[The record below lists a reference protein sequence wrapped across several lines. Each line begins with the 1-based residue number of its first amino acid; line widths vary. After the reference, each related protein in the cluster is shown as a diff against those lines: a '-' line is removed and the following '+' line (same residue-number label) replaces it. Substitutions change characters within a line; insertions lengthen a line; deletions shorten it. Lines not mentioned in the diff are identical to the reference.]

1 MTAAPETEAG
11 PAPGRAAALD
21 LRVLRALPFATVSVV
36 LAVAGHTL
44 ASGAAVPAGAVLL
57 GWGLTGAAAVC
68 GGRRERSLSTIT
80 GALGAAQLGLHLL
93 FHLAQGAGAPG
104 MAGMPGMSSMPA
116 MPGMPSAAAP
126 VAPHALGWAHAL
138 LLGLSPA
145 MLAAHLVA
153 TVLAGWW
160 LRQGEAAIWRLV
172 RLTAR
177 AAVTTAGA
185 WAVAPRRLLALCA
198 ALREGLGAR
207 WRGATRAVVR
217 CGEPASRPAST
228 LLRHSVIRRGPPGGP
243 VGFRPLRLT

>member
-1 MTAAPETEAG
+1 MGAD
-11 PAPGRAAALD
+11 GRGGG
-21 LRVLRALPFATVSVV
+21 LR
-36 LAVAGHTL
+36 
-44 ASGAAVPAGAVLL
+44 
-57 GWGLTGAAAVC
+57 
-68 GGRRERSLSTIT
+68 GRRERSLSTIT

-185 WAVAPRRLLALCA
+185 WAVAPRGCSRSAPRCA
-198 ALREGLGAR
+198 RVSGRGGEGR
-207 WRGATRAVVR
+207 RGRSSAA
-217 CGEPASRPAST
+217 ASR
-228 LLRHSVIRRGPPGGP
+228 RRG
-243 VGFRPLRLT
+243 RPRHYCGTR

>member
-160 LRQGEAAIWRLV
+160 LRQG
-172 RLTAR
+172 
-177 AAVTTAGA
+177 
-185 WAVAPRRLLALCA
+185 RR
-198 ALREGLGAR
+198 RSGG
-207 WRGATRAVVR
+207 WS
-217 CGEPASRPAST
+217 ASP
-228 LLRHSVIRRGPPGGP
+228 RGPPSPPPGPGRWRRAGCSRSAPRCARVSGRGGE
-243 VGFRPLRLT
+243 GRRGRSSAAASRRRGRPRHYCGTR